1 MQFISLNSGSNA
13 NATLVISNQQV
24 ILIDVG
30 LPYGDLTSR
39 INACGYAWED
49 IKAVLITHEH
59 SDHIKALPY
68 IRPDLIYASSGTTK
82 VFPLNVLVP
91 YERRLIAG
99 FDVLPIPNSHDAK
112 NPLGFVISDGEETL
126 VYVTDTGYVHED
138 HVNVMRNA
146 HYYFFESNYDVRL
159 LVSSKRPQMLKDRIM
174 SPLGHLSNSES
185 ALLLSRMIGPNTKKV
200 VLAHISE
207 EANRPELA
215 VQTVHDILADQ
226 GIAHDHIEIIAAS
239 RYGIT
244 KGN

>member
-30 LPYGDLTSR
+30 LAYGDLTSR
-39 INACGYAWED
+39 IKDCGYSWDD

-68 IRPDLIYASSGTTK
+68 IRPDLVYASMGTAK
-82 VFPLNVLVP
+82 VYPLNVLVP

-99 FDVLPIPNSHDAK
+99 FDILPIPNSHDAK

-126 VYVTDTGYVHED
+126 VYVTDTGYIHED
-138 HVNVMRNA
+138 HVNVMANA

-159 LVSSKRPQMLKDRIM
+159 LVSSKRPQILKDRIM
-174 SPLGHLSNSES
+174 SPLGHLSNNEA

-215 VQTVHDILADQ
+215 IQTVHDILNDQ
-226 GIAHDHIEIIAAS
+226 GIAHDHVEIIAAS